1 MILVEVA
8 GHKDDF
14 RICKASVS
22 LGVKTPL
29 QLFLHISADD
39 LTVAILPEGLKKS
52 VVKRAENIPFA
63 TNAYFIEH
71 APISV
76 DDIVVEPSSWIESVQ

>member
-8 GHKDDF
+8 GQKDDF
-14 RICKASVS
+14 RICKASVG
-22 LGVKTPL
+22 LGVKTPP
-29 QLFLHISADD
+29 QPFLHFSADV

-52 VVKRAENIPFA
+52 VVKRVENIPFA

-76 DDIVVEPSSWIESVQ
+76 DDIVVEPSSWLESVQ